1 MQQGYSTLV
10 GEGGISLSGGQRQR
24 IAIARCIVR
33 QPSILI
39 LDEATSSIDIH
50 SERIVQSALERV
62 LKGRTTILIAH
73 RLATVRKADR
83 IIVIK
88 DGINLEEGSHN
99 ELMAAGGVYSNLVH
113 AQELQDIPNS
123 ESDILKDQESSCDV
137 LVEKAQSVTTTPTD
151 SPKNEHQALLEDRGK
166 SARKYEPRNN
176 TLLRILK
183 EQQQHWVLYM
193 LTLCGAVGA
202 SCKYLLRVS
211 LGSRLTP

>member
-39 LDEATSSIDIH
+39 LDEATSSIDVH

-137 LVEKAQSVTTTPTD
+137 LVEKAQSVTT
-151 SPKNEHQALLEDRGK
+151 DRK
-166 SARKYEPRNN
+166 S
-176 TLLRILK
+176 
-183 EQQQHWVLYM
+183 V
-193 LTLCGAVGA
+193 V
-202 SCKYLLRVS
+202 
-211 LGSRLTP
+211 